1 MADIAQAYANG
12 ESLTVNIGGRTIQ
25 YEPSLPGSGMTMFG
39 ENGFL
44 MGPEAF
50 QSNLEQ
56 NATVLHEL
64 YRLTFTESAGGVSG
78 DLATSETQAAF
89 DFANRYAGSL
99 P

>member
-1 MADIAQAYANG
+1 MADLAQAYANG

-25 YEPSLPGSGMTMFG
+25 YEPGLPASGMTMFG

-56 NATVLHEL
+56 NATVLQEL
-64 YRLTFTESAGGVSG
+64 YRLTFTESAAGVSG
-78 DLATSETQAAF
+78 DLATSETQSAF
-89 DFANRYAGSL
+89 GFANRYAGSL